1 MIFPIA
7 LNDYHMYMVQ
17 RREHGIILVN
27 VHKKKKTK
35 KKNPWYCHGFFLKL
49 RYSIFEHCLYH

>member
-27 VHKKKKTK
+27 VHKKKKNK
-35 KKNPWYCHGFFLKL
+35 KKKTHGIAMVSF
-49 RYSIFEHCLYH
+49 